1 MNRLTL
7 SHHTSGK
14 GTRMIIL
21 TDIHINKVISACG
34 IITKLLK
41 EGFKIISFN
50 GKVNKLNV
58 EFTEPMKALTLYM
71 GMGGLFVHLG
81 CLSYLTA
88 LAFSTILPIPI
99 WGSLLLLNTVAV
111 VYTISGG
118 MKARLD
124 FVCVQ
129 F

>member
-1 MNRLTL
+1 
-7 SHHTSGK
+7 
-14 GTRMIIL
+14 
-21 TDIHINKVISACG
+21 
-34 IITKLLK
+34 
-41 EGFKIISFN
+41 
-50 GKVNKLNV
+50 
-58 EFTEPMKALTLYM
+58 M

-118 MKARLD
+118 MKAGLAIITII
-124 FVCVQ
+124 
-129 F
+129 

>member
-1 MNRLTL
+1 
-7 SHHTSGK
+7 
-14 GTRMIIL
+14 
-21 TDIHINKVISACG
+21 
-34 IITKLLK
+34 
-41 EGFKIISFN
+41 
-50 GKVNKLNV
+50 
-58 EFTEPMKALTLYM
+58 MKALTLYM

-124 FVCVQ
+124 FICVK
-129 F
+129 FEICYPERCKVEKRL

>member
-1 MNRLTL
+1 MRYNNKAVEGRVTIKVYL
-7 SHHTSGK
+7 SVGK
-14 GTRMIIL
+14 G
-21 TDIHINKVISACG
+21 
-34 IITKLLK
+34 K
-41 EGFKIISFN
+41 EKS
-50 GKVNKLNV
+50 
-58 EFTEPMKALTLYM
+58 TEPMKALTLYM

-124 FVCVQ
+124 LVSV
-129 F
+129 

>member
-1 MNRLTL
+1 MN
-7 SHHTSGK
+7 
-14 GTRMIIL
+14 
-21 TDIHINKVISACG
+21 
-34 IITKLLK
+34 
-41 EGFKIISFN
+41 E
-50 GKVNKLNV
+50 
-58 EFTEPMKALTLYM
+58 EFTEPLKALTLYM
-71 GMGGLFVHLG
+71 GMGGLFVHLV

-99 WGSLLLLNTVAV
+99 WGSMLLLNTVAV

-124 FVCVQ
+124 IVFIQ

>member
-1 MNRLTL
+1 MRYHNKAVEGRVVQDLNFKSRNSFIVTWY
-7 SHHTSGK
+7 SC
-14 GTRMIIL
+14 MI
-21 TDIHINKVISACG
+21 K
-34 IITKLLK
+34 
-41 EGFKIISFN
+41 
-50 GKVNKLNV
+50 
-58 EFTEPMKALTLYM
+58 PMKALTLYM

-124 FVCVQ
+124 FICVRFQ
-129 F
+129 ILHTERQKSQKRL